1 MHIYFA
7 VLPILTSILCVC
19 LGLFTLSRNL
29 RHLAN
34 IGFAIGLAN
43 LTVIEAGDLL
53 VILGHLKTGLPI
65 SVTGY
70 AFLPVGW
77 MLFSVVFARAQH
89 DKILKRWAPA
99 IVLMS
104 LASLFFMYNVMAGN
118 IFILPSYTEN
128 STKTL
133 LFGQNSPVPLGG
145 AGKYLYAYVIFGMVL
160 NVMHLESTFRS
171 SSGMKR
177 WQIKYIIFGVGAILS
192 FLIYISSHI
201 LLVSAINLNS
211 IPATSAVIFL
221 SVAMMTLFIVRHRL
235 LDVDIFVSRYVVYNS
250 ITVFIVGL
258 YLLMVGISAQ
268 IISYFDLAISYF
280 LVTFFVFASILVL
293 VILLFSM
300 ALRRKIQLFITR
312 HFYKHK
318 YEFRDKWMDTTEKI
332 SSKRSIKEVID
343 TLIDM
348 IRETMGSA
356 TIEVWLYDPISG
368 MFRSSNDSG
377 EEILINSPIV
387 ARIIAGMAPFAIN
400 ERELLKY
407 VSPKGDESFK
417 PVLCAPLLSGP
428 EIIGFILLGE
438 DISGEPYRQDDFQL
452 LTAVAS
458 QTAVQVKNIR
468 LAQEL
473 MTAKEVEAFHRMS
486 SFIMH
491 DLKNLTNSLSLVS
504 QNAKHHISNPEFQ
517 QDAVKTIDSTVARMK
532 GLISKLSSL
541 PKEPELKK
549 ENLSVKEVIEKASER
564 AGISLKENISFNN
577 SVNEGL
583 LFNVDHDAMEMVFL
597 NILKNACEEMKDKG
611 KIEVE
616 AASGNEAIEIR
627 ISDSGTGMSKEF
639 IQGSLFHPFKTTK
652 EGGFGIGLYQ
662 CKTIIEAHGGSIE
675 VESEKGKRTTFSI
688 RLPKG

>member
-7 VLPILTSILCVC
+7 VLPILTSILCVG
-19 LGLFTLSRNL
+19 LGLLTLSRNL

-43 LTVIEAGDLL
+43 LTVIEAGDLF
-53 VILGHLKTGLPI
+53 VILGHLKKGLLI
-65 SVTGY
+65 STTGY

-89 DKILKRWAPA
+89 DKILKRWAPT
-99 IVLMS
+99 IILMS
-104 LASLFFMYNVMAGN
+104 LASLFFMYKIAAGN
-118 IFILPSYTEN
+118 IFILPSDIEN
-128 STKTL
+128 LSKA
-133 LFGQNSPVPLGG
+133 LFFGPNSPVPLGG
-145 AGKYLYAYVIFGMVL
+145 AGKYLYGYVIIGMVL
-160 NVMHLESTFRS
+160 NLMHLENTFRS

-235 LDVDIFVSRYVVYNS
+235 FDVDIFVSRYVVYNS
-250 ITVFIVGL
+250 VTVFIVGL
-258 YLLMVGISAQ
+258 YLLMVGIVAQ
-268 IISYFDLAISYF
+268 IIGYFDLAISYF

-293 VILLFSM
+293 VILLFST
-300 ALRRKIQLFITR
+300 ALRRRIQLFITR

-318 YEFRDKWMDTTEKI
+318 YEFRDKWMETTEKI

-348 IRETMGSA
+348 IRETMGSV

-368 MFRSSNDSG
+368 IFSSSNDSG
-377 EEILINSPIV
+377 EGILINSPIV
-387 ARIIAGMAPFAIN
+387 ARIIAGMAPFVIN
-400 ERELLKY
+400 EGELLKY
-407 VSPKGDESFK
+407 VSPKGDKGFK
-417 PVLCAPLLSGP
+417 PVLCAPLLAGP

-504 QNAKHHISNPEFQ
+504 QNAKHHINNPEFQ
-517 QDAVKTIDSTVARMK
+517 QDAVKTIDRTVLRMK
-532 GLISKLSSL
+532 GLINRLSSL

-549 ENLSVKEVIEKASER
+549 ENLYVKEVIEKASER
-564 AGISLKENISFNN
+564 AGLSVKENISFNN
-577 SVNEGL
+577 RVNEGL
-583 LFNVDHDAMEMVFL
+583 LFHVDHDAIEMVFL
-597 NILKNACEEMKDKG
+597 NILKNACEAIKDKG
-611 KIEVE
+611 TIEVE

-675 VESEKGKRTTFSI
+675 VESEEGKRTTFSI